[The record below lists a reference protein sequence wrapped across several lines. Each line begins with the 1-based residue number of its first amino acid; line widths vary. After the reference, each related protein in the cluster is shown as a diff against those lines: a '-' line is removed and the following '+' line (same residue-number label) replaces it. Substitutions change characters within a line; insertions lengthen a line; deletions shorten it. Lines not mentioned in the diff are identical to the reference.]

1 MYCACSEGKNGVVTR
16 KATSAAPALAPSA
29 TARKRTLRRCH
40 AVATAAAT
48 RTGVANAPV
57 HLAPTASPRAAPA
70 AAQTR
75 TAVGR
80 RTVAA
85 IASVAKRTQ
94 SPSGAGVRDSVRSIG
109 DAAASAVATIVPR
122 GPATARAAYAV
133 AATRPRP
140 PTADTAAAASWRP

>member
-1 MYCACSEGKNGVVTR
+1 VGEGGVQW
-16 KATSAAPALAPSA
+16 AARGGP
-29 TARKRTLRRCH
+29 
-40 AVATAAAT
+40 
-48 RTGVANAPV
+48 G
-57 HLAPTASPRAAPA
+57 AAPA
-70 AAQTR
+70 AAHTPTR
-75 TAVGR
+75 VGR

-109 DAAASAVATIVPR
+109 DAAASAVATIVPG